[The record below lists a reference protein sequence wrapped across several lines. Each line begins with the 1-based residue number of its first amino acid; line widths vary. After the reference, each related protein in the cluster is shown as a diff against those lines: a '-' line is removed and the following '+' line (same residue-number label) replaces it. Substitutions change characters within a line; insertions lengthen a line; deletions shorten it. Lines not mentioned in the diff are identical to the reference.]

1 MYIRKQCCGSWLV
14 VVVVV
19 VGSDRRSEKLYRE
32 KTTAEI
38 FHLWNFGGNREFLSA
53 ES

>member
-1 MYIRKQCCGSWLV
+1 MYIRSQCCGSWLV
-14 VVVVV
+14 VVVV
-19 VGSDRRSEKLYRE
+19 GNDRRSEKLYRE

-38 FHLWNFGGNREFLSA
+38 FHLGNFIGNREFLSA